1 MYSRNRVLL
10 TQIFK
15 KRLNQTETIDTL
27 FDKKSQG
34 NVGCLKSPSV
44 SKSMYKNAANDNHPC
59 DKLNIVLKFF
69 QKKEAD
75 LIKSNRWP
83 TLHILLGSL
92 YLILMIYFIQTMY
105 QTTYLGIRAYQI
117 NDEWFIKRI
126 YEGGLGAETSLQIND
141 QLVEL
146 DGQLPKEN
154 KQLTNWLVVE
164 QINTLTI
171 QREQQQITYRFDS
184 PKTFLPIFF
193 ILLASSGSLVL
204 FLLFFY
210 RKQLLSKRSQLFY
223 LWFFVSAFIILAAFP
238 SSIGNTLGRVI
249 FIISL
254 STFPFFLYS
263 LLEINSSHK
272 MSKIGIFPALLLLL
286 INLSATCYAA
296 FFQIDYVLAEY
307 LAVGFVYSLT
317 VLMLGEYCFFSFK
330 KRHKMHRTATKLNLP
345 AILFVSIAPF
355 LFLYAFPIG
364 WRAPYYMLVFFIF
377 LPFIG
382 IFHRLAVDRV
392 LKFRYRITTKSIY
405 LILSLFLTVIVII
418 VSQLNAYVPHLL
430 IILYLFL
437 LIYTLLP
444 LLQELFYLASR
455 HNEPMNSL
463 DVFLAV
469 EKERETISSYIH
481 DGIIQEII
489 HLLRQIENDRQTVSK
504 EKIIQQLDDLIY
516 DLRELC
522 SDIYPLLLQEIGL
535 EKTLASLFIQIQQNH
550 PVLIHFA
557 YDRTIHSDSPEI
569 NNFILRSVKELI
581 NNSILHGNATELV
594 ITNAVEDDTVVF
606 EISDNGTLGQDS
618 LSKGPHFGLNV
629 IKEKLSLLSGR
640 FVIHY
645 SPTTVQLKIPKKIFE
660 GADYAD

>member
-1 MYSRNRVLL
+1 M
-10 TQIFK
+10 
-15 KRLNQTETIDTL
+15 D
-27 FDKKSQG
+27 
-34 NVGCLKSPSV
+34 
-44 SKSMYKNAANDNHPC
+44 KNAANDNHPC
-59 DKLNIVLKFF
+59 DKLNISFEIFHK
-69 QKKEAD
+69 KKEAD
-75 LIKSNRWP
+75 LIKSYRWQMM
-83 TLHILLGSL
+83 HILLGSF
-92 YLILMIYFIQTMY
+92 YLILMIYFTHTIY

-126 YEGGLGAETSLQIND
+126 YDGGLGADTSLQIND

-146 DGQLPKEN
+146 DGNLPKEN

-164 QINTLTI
+164 QINSLTI
-171 QREQQQITYRFDS
+171 QREQQRITYRFDS

-193 ILLASSGSLVL
+193 TLLAFSGSLVL

-210 RKQLLSKRSQLFY
+210 RKQLLSKRSRLFY
-223 LWFFVSAFIILAAFP
+223 LWLFVFAFIFLAAFP

-249 FIISL
+249 LIISL
-254 STFPFFLYS
+254 STFPFFLNS
-263 LLEINSSHK
+263 FLKINSAYKISN
-272 MSKIGIFPALLLLL
+272 IGIFPALLLLL
-286 INLSATCYAA
+286 NLAATCYAA
-296 FFQIDYVLAEY
+296 FFQIGYVLAEY
-307 LAVGFVYSLT
+307 LAVGFVYSLML
-317 VLMLGEYCFFSFK
+317 VMLGEYCFSFFNKSHK
-330 KRHKMHRTATKLNLP
+330 KHRTATKVNLP
-345 AILFVSIAPF
+345 VILFVSSAPF
-355 LFLYAFPIG
+355 LYLYAFPIG
-364 WRAPYYMLVFFIF
+364 WSAPYYLLVFFIF

-382 IFHRLAVDRV
+382 IFHRLAIDRV
-392 LKFRYRITTKSIY
+392 LKFRYRITTRSIY
-405 LILSLFLTVIVII
+405 LILSLFLTVIVIFI
-418 VSQLNAYVPHLL
+418 SQLNAYVPNLL

-489 HLLRQIENDRQTVSK
+489 HLLRQIENDRQTVPK
-504 EKIIQQLDDLIY
+504 EKIIQQLDELIY

-535 EKTLASLFIQIQQNH
+535 EKTLASLFVQIQQNH

-569 NNFILRSVKELI
+569 NNFILRSVKELL
-581 NNSILHGNATELV
+581 NNSILHGHATELI

-606 EISDNGTLGQDS
+606 EISDNGTFGQDS

-645 SPTTVQLKIPKKIFE
+645 SPTTIQLRIPKNIFE
-660 GADYAD
+660 GANYAD